1 MRKIYVK
8 NDYYGFS
15 IGKLGFQ
22 PGDAMFGDYGGQQAM
37 LFHVEGGTFNF
48 HFNVAISAPSY
59 MTVEPSTRDGFAYRT
74 RIVGGSGVRLTD
86 VIDYVRGTTNDSEHI
101 AFLPYADSSF
111 TLLEPTLPPRFIMD
125 KYTQTK
131 IYTGQQSY
139 HSHPYRDMNVPVEDF
154 KGHRIGIELE
164 VEANSSAVRR
174 DIVEAESNW
183 FCMETDASLGS
194 NGIEFVTIPLLP
206 KDAKSPKTWTP
217 LVDYLS
223 GKAKSWSTGRCGLH
237 VHIGRE
243 ILGNTAEEQSET
255 IGKMLYL
262 YHHGLKDNSVN
273 VSIYGRQRAYHDQNG
288 AVESARSAKSL
299 GPAVFKVKD
308 VKDKVK
314 GDLISQSSSGR
325 YFDINISPSSTI
337 EFRKGRGSINVNRIC
352 AIVEYSELIALYARK
367 AKWETISVEDF
378 FAWACKRVK
387 RTSPLSR
394 WISQDEV
401 CA

>member
-1 MRKIYVK
+1 MRKIYVQPSDS
-8 NDYYGFS
+8 NYS
-15 IGKLGFQ
+15 ISKLGLLA
-22 PGDAMFGDYGGQQAM
+22 GDAMFGEYGGRRAM
-37 LFHVEGGTFNF
+37 LYHEGSGTFYF
-48 HFNVAISAPSY
+48 CFNVAGLTPSY
-59 MTVEPSTRDGFAYRT
+59 MTAYDSARVGFDYET
-74 RIVGGSGVRLTD
+74 KIVGGQNIKLIDILNYVNNPSSG
-86 VIDYVRGTTNDSEHI
+86 NAEHL
-101 AFLPYADSSF
+101 FYP
-111 TLLEPTLPPRFIMD
+111 LLEEDCTVLVPQLPPRFIMD

-139 HSHPYRDMNVPVEDF
+139 HSHPYRDMNVPVGDF

-164 VEANSSAVRR
+164 VEANSSALRR

-217 LVDYLS
+217 LVEYLS

-273 VSIYGRQRAYHDQNG
+273 VSIYGRQRAYHDQSG

-367 AKWETISVEDF
+367 AKWEKISVEDF